1 MQIYYLM
8 LYFFVYGFLGWCT
21 EVGICDNKA
30 EKVREQRFPEW
41 SDLSDLWSRC
51 DGSRLFPD
59 TV

>member
-8 LYFFVYGFLGWCT
+8 LYFFCVWFSGLVHRSC
-21 EVGICDNKA
+21 ICDNKA